1 MVPER
6 PSVSRDTRVLLV
18 IVMVAAATL
27 WILARIRFPGQAPT
41 PNPVPPVLAQ
51 LAAPSAFEDIAA
63 AVAQIQPTL
72 QPRMV
77 AIELRQ
83 RHGEMAGRSTRGIVA
98 ALRFRDDLAV
108 ALMDK
113 ATEPSDLALAN
124 AVEVAR
130 DPATQMAVIRLP
142 GGGARAPSTWSP
154 RRMEYPR
161 FLVAAD
167 VSREGTSFRPV
178 FVGSLY
184 SVASP
189 LWSEPIW
196 TLPASSDLGAGTFVF
211 TVDGAL
217 AGLVVVRDGR
227 AAIVPADTVMTMADR
242 LVQDGPR
249 RPGGLGI
256 QVQALPPDVA
266 AAAGTSPGAIVT
278 WVDPQS
284 PAAGQVG
291 ITDVIEGIDGKPV
304 TTLEQWEARVARLVP
319 GDSVVLEVRRR
330 GDLLE
335 VPLTAAA
342 VSAPSG
348 DRSLGLTL
356 RRLPR
361 IGVQVVRVDPQSA
374 AFRAELAAGDVITR
388 VNDIEAPTAVQLSRA
403 YETAIGGPVLI
414 GVTRG
419 ETHHVMALER
429 TW

>member
-1 MVPER
+1 M
-6 PSVSRDTRVLLV
+6 SRDTRVLLI
-18 IVMVAAATL
+18 IVMVAVTTL
-27 WILARIRFPGQAPT
+27 WILARIRFPDQAPT

-51 LAAPSAFEDIAA
+51 LAPPSAFEDIVA

-72 QPRMV
+72 QPWIV
-77 AIELRQ
+77 AVELAQ
-83 RHGEMAGRSTRGIVA
+83 RHSESSGRSTRRMVA
-98 ALRFRDDLAV
+98 ALRFSGDLAV
-108 ALMDK
+108 ALVDK
-113 ATEPSDLALAN
+113 TTEPSDLALAN

-142 GGGARAPSTWSP
+142 GGGAAAPSTWSP
-154 RRMEYPR
+154 RRIEYPR

-184 SVASP
+184 ATMSP
-189 LWSEPIW
+189 LWSGPIW

-211 TVDGAL
+211 NVDGAL
-217 AGLVVVRDGR
+217 AGLVVLRDGR
-227 AAIVPADTVMTMADR
+227 AAIVPGDTVMTLADR
-242 LVQDGPR
+242 LVRDGPR

-256 QVQALPPDVA
+256 HVQALTHDVA
-266 AAAGTSPGAIVT
+266 AAAGNSAGAIVT
-278 WVDPQS
+278 WVDPQG

-291 ITDVIEGIDGKPV
+291 VTDVIEGIDGKLI
-304 TTLEQWEARVARLVP
+304 TTLEQWEASVARLAP
-319 GDSVVLEVRRR
+319 GDSVVLDVRRR

-335 VPLTAAA
+335 VSLTAAA
-342 VSAPSG
+342 VPAPSG
-348 DRSLGLTL
+348 DRPLGLTL

-374 AFRAELAAGDVITR
+374 ASRAELAAGDVITR
-388 VNDIEAPTAVQLSRA
+388 VNDIEAPTAAQVSRA
-403 YETAIGGPVLI
+403 FETPLAGPVLI